1 MDPMYDAQDEIE
13 RLKQE
18 VERLQKQIAT
28 QQSVA
33 NLPQSHIDNLE
44 FITDLARYAEGL
56 FTEQQVKKK
65 HHFDDAT
72 WARLGEDEALIEKIE
87 AEKTRRIRSGATAR
101 ERAQV
106 LFAETPTVLGN
117 ILNDDD
123 MSPRHRIESAREIRQ
138 IAANGPENRS
148 AADRFVIKIDLT
160 ADAKLRSTEPDPNDV
175 IIIDATPRK
184 TPAAITDQS
193 KDDWKKW

>member
-1 MDPMYDAQDEIE
+1 
-13 RLKQE
+13 
-18 VERLQKQIAT
+18 T

-33 NLPQSHIDNLE
+33 NLPQSLIDNLE

-87 AEKTRRIRSGATAR
+87 AEKIRRRRSGTAKR
-101 ERAQV
+101 ERAQQHIV
-106 LFAETPTVLGN
+106 KAPD
-117 ILNDDD
+117 ILEKI
-123 MSPRHRIESAREIRQ
+123 MSDEGANARHRIDSVKALDSL
-138 IAANGPENRS
+138 ADNGPQATP
-148 AADRFVIKIDLT
+148 AADRFIITINLGE
-160 ADAKLRSTEPDPNDV
+160 DAKLRSTKPDPNDV
-175 IIIDATPRK
+175 IVIDATPHK
-184 TPAAITDQS
+184 TPAAITDKT

>member
-33 NLPQSHIDNLE
+33 NLPQSLIDNLE

-87 AEKTRRIRSGATAR
+87 AEKTRRIRSGVTAR
-101 ERAQV
+101 ERAQQH
-106 LFAETPTVLGN
+106 FATVPNVLGD
-117 ILNDDD
+117 I
-123 MSPRHRIESAREIRQ
+123 
-138 IAANGPENRS
+138 
-148 AADRFVIKIDLT
+148 
-160 ADAKLRSTEPDPNDV
+160 
-175 IIIDATPRK
+175 
-184 TPAAITDQS
+184 
-193 KDDWKKW
+193 

>member
-33 NLPQSHIDNLE
+33 NLPQSLIDNLE

-72 WARLGEDEALIEKIE
+72 WESLGSDEQLVE
-87 AEKTRRIRSGATAR
+87 AIKQKKSGASVTAAPS
-101 ERAQV
+101 ERK
-106 LFAETPTVLGN
+106 
-117 ILNDDD
+117 
-123 MSPRHRIESAREIRQ
+123 
-138 IAANGPENRS
+138 RS
-148 AADRFVIKIDLT
+148 
-160 ADAKLRSTEPDPNDV
+160 STL
-175 IIIDATPRK
+175 
-184 TPAAITDQS
+184 
-193 KDDWKKW
+193 